1 MYNINP
7 IATIITPSTLLFK
20 NSRLYV
26 AQKVLKIDI
35 SSLPSIHL
43 RATANIA
50 TVAGKN
56 PKMIRPRSE
65 NEIHNKF
72 KNANL
77 DIHSSNLLKLP
88 KNPEVSICKPP

>member
-1 MYNINP
+1 M
-7 IATIITPSTLLFK
+7 ATIMTPRILLFK
-20 NSRLYV
+20 NSCLYAV
-26 AQKVLKIDI
+26 QKVLKIDI
-35 SSLPSIHL
+35 SSFPSIHL

-56 PKMIRPRSE
+56 PKKIRPRSE

-88 KNPEVSICKPP
+88 KNPEVSICNPP